1 MAYRVYGVIVAVPI
15 LAAAWLADPGTAQAW
30 CTSSGGSLSAGTTM
44 GSGWTL
50 APCPSGIR
58 APSGGAGLGAAA
70 AGLGSAASGLSGAA
84 AGLGV
89 AAAGLGLLGTL
100 MDMQPQQQG
109 PGPVNYGPPPIPEN
123 VARLQPVSTSDGS
136 DVAPF
141 DIPQPTI
148 SPDVA
153 EARQQKRCQ
162 AMEAAKNPLA
172 VSCWGGL
179 EASTHNAHTA
189 TLAEA
194 HIAKIESRPI
204 AVATAAC
211 PYGTTSPGALGPAG
225 INCVS
230 DKMSQ
235 QQCESAK
242 VQGTWIP
249 VGAGSR
255 PRCVYLSNNRATA
268 GKVPWAGRNDPPA
281 KRAGRLRALLVYYA
295 DLKEGTEPVDGDQLD
310 QLLNNSLEGLSAADA
325 TPSPDD
331 IARFKEAFLNGIAA
345 LDNFFGQFPGGQ
357 SSSGGAGDVIFK
369 TVNDY
374 YSAQI

>member
-1 MAYRVYGVIVAVPI
+1 MAHRFYGLMVAVPI
-15 LAAAWLADPGTAQAW
+15 VAAAWLVNPGPAHAW
-30 CTSSGGSLSAGTTM
+30 CTSNGGSLPAGTTM

-50 APCPSGIR
+50 APCPSGVR
-58 APSGGAGLGAAA
+58 APSGGAGLGSAASGLGAAA
-70 AGLGSAASGLSGAA
+70 SGLGSAASGLNGAA

-100 MDMQPQQQG
+100 MDMHPQQQE
-109 PGPVNYGPPPIPEN
+109 NDGPPLIPEN
-123 VARLQPVSTSDGS
+123 VARLQPVPDSDAS
-136 DVAPF
+136 DAVPF

-148 SPDVA
+148 SPEVA
-153 EARQQKRCQ
+153 EALQQKRCQ
-162 AMEAAKNPLA
+162 AMEDAKNPLA

-179 EASTHNAHTA
+179 DASTRNAA
-189 TLAEA
+189 TMKLAET
-194 HIAKIESRPI
+194 HIAKIEAQPI
-204 AVATAAC
+204 AHVTAAC
-211 PYGTTSPGALGPAG
+211 AYGTTSPGALGPAG

-242 VQGTWIP
+242 VQGTWIA

-255 PRCVYLSNNRATA
+255 PRCVYLSNNRAGA
-268 GKVPWAGRNDPPA
+268 GKVPWVGRNDPSS
-281 KRAGRLRALLVYYA
+281 KRARRLRAVLAYYA
-295 DLKEGTEPVDGDQLD
+295 DLKEGAEPVDVDR
-310 QLLNNSLEGLSAADA
+310 LLNGSLEMLSALDA

-345 LDNFFGQFPGGQ
+345 LDNFLAQFPGGQ
-357 SSSGGAGDVIFK
+357 GSSGGTGDVIFK

-374 YSAQI
+374 YSPQT